1 MSPFEN
7 AEHLIEELRRL
18 PSETEYVEFKTNN
31 ANPEQI
37 GRDISA
43 LANSAA
49 RLERRFA
56 YKVWGI
62 DDASHDVVGTTFD
75 PRLVRKGSQELEL
88 WLRLKLSDNAQ
99 FEFEY
104 VHIDGMSLVL
114 LRIWPAIQ
122 NLVLFDGKAYI
133 RSGSSSHE
141 LVRGSQ
147 RELELWAKIQHTTY
161 ESQIAASDIA
171 LDDVT
176 DLLGFEAYFERQ
188 GLPTIRDVE
197 GVVHY
202 LVQEN
207 LAFVQDNGLISITNM
222 GALLFAKNFSEFPT
236 VARKAARV
244 IQYGGDGRLVMSRQR
259 TFPQGY
265 VLCLD
270 DIVGHVL
277 DLLPATT
284 VIERATRHEV
294 TQLPEIAIREA
305 VANALIHQDFGIT
318 GAGPL
323 VEVFSNRVEIT
334 NPGVPLV
341 DTMRILN
348 DPPRSR
354 NEQMA
359 ALLRRLDLCEEAGS
373 GWDKM
378 VAACELRQLPAPR
391 IETAGNNTRVVL
403 FADIPFKN
411 LTPDERRM
419 GCYWHA
425 CVKYANADAATNKS
439 LRERFGLSDSQSAQV
454 SRLVRECMEQGLIKQ
469 LDPAASKKNMR
480 YVPWWA

>member
-7 AEHLIEELRRL
+7 AELLIEELRRL
-18 PSETEYVEFKTNN
+18 PSETEYVEFKMNN

-62 DDASHDVVGTTFD
+62 DDATHDVVGTTFD

-141 LVRGSQ
+141 IVRGSQ
-147 RELELWAKIQHTTY
+147 RELELWAKIQHAAY
-161 ESQIAASDIA
+161 ESQTAASDIA

-202 LVQEN
+202 LV
-207 LAFVQDNGLISITNM
+207 
-222 GALLFAKNFSEFPT
+222 
-236 VARKAARV
+236 
-244 IQYGGDGRLVMSRQR
+244 
-259 TFPQGY
+259 
-265 VLCLD
+265 
-270 DIVGHVL
+270 
-277 DLLPATT
+277 
-284 VIERATRHEV
+284 
-294 TQLPEIAIREA
+294 
-305 VANALIHQDFGIT
+305 
-318 GAGPL
+318 
-323 VEVFSNRVEIT
+323 
-334 NPGVPLV
+334 
-341 DTMRILN
+341 
-348 DPPRSR
+348 
-354 NEQMA
+354 
-359 ALLRRLDLCEEAGS
+359 
-373 GWDKM
+373 
-378 VAACELRQLPAPR
+378 
-391 IETAGNNTRVVL
+391 
-403 FADIPFKN
+403 
-411 LTPDERRM
+411 
-419 GCYWHA
+419 
-425 CVKYANADAATNKS
+425 
-439 LRERFGLSDSQSAQV
+439 
-454 SRLVRECMEQGLIKQ
+454 
-469 LDPAASKKNMR
+469 
-480 YVPWWA
+480 